1 LLGWQKHSPSGK
13 NQMPERS
20 DDPKNYKR
28 RPLSN
33 REGFRRLD
41 KSLEKIELGDRAREK
56 ICEVCQRRCRAWRIV
71 PATAGQPII
80 GKQGAA
86 IAGGGRFL
94 VCCDGGPEGCAEML
108 IRAGVP
114 AEELRQR
121 IARARLKKLGVVVS

>member
-1 LLGWQKHSPSGK
+1 MPS
-13 NQMPERS
+13 RS

-33 REGFRRLD
+33 YEGFKRLD
-41 KSLEKIELGDRAREK
+41 KSLQKIETGDRAREK

-80 GKQGAA
+80 GKQGGP

-94 VCCDGGPEGCAEML
+94 VCCDAGPEGCAEML
-108 IRAGVP
+108 IRSGVP
-114 AEELRQR
+114 TEELRQR
-121 IARARLKKLGVVVS
+121 RARANLKKLGIVVS

>member
-1 LLGWQKHSPSGK
+1 
-13 NQMPERS
+13 MPERS

-33 REGFRRLD
+33 YEGWKRLD
-41 KSLEKIELGDRAREK
+41 KSFAKLEGQDRAREK

-71 PATAGQPII
+71 PATAGQPIV
-80 GKQGAA
+80 GKQGGP

-94 VCCDGGPEGCAEML
+94 VCCDAGPDGCAELL
-108 IRAGVP
+108 IRSGVP

-121 IARARLKKLGVVVS
+121 VQRAALKKLGVVVS